1 MEQPDMTLRPLIVHP
16 LPAAPTFT
24 GREAEIEALHAFW
37 GERSGVLSLIGLGGA
52 GKTALAQRFIETLL
66 ATDPPDG
73 LLVWSFYEEPDANG
87 FLQTAYQYFTGGQTA
102 DARGAGWFHLLKDA
116 LSGDRRYL
124 LVLDGLERIQ
134 RQQTSVAGIYGELE
148 DPLLRGYL
156 TRLAAGT
163 GCARAIITSRFPI
176 SDLERWRGRGYTL
189 IEVEYLTLEAARAL
203 LRSHGVR
210 GDDPALDRLRET
222 YGGHALTLDLLGGA
236 LARFFEG
243 DPEKGPALEA
253 AEEGTTQ
260 EQRLAAVLRLYEERL
275 PPRQL
280 ALLCRLCIFRFGVDA
295 DALQSIFLGAD
306 RKPNEIDVPVMIAG
320 ALAGATRHDLES
332 DLEDLVLQHLILRD
346 GRGKYSIHPAVRDH
360 FYRLFRDPAS
370 LHNAVREHL
379 SSLTNRPGIG
389 LPTDKATLD
398 LLEELIHHA
407 LQAGNVREAEEIYR
421 HRLGANDHLNARLGE
436 YARTYRIL
444 RAFPECP
451 DASGMYHCL
460 RAFGRF
466 EEALK
471 WRPQNRYIR
480 LLNGALTALHD
491 DPAEKTRSFA
501 RFLQGEPVAVP
512 DRSPDMPVPSAMLHL
527 YRSATDD
534 ARRVADNERQ
544 LSLYADDTARNC
556 LMLAEAAR
564 RDLQPQQSR
573 EFIETASRWIL
584 RSGSQ
589 EHLCLL
595 HLIRARLAMDEKNL
609 PVAQAALEEG
619 LHIAQDC
626 DFLLLKIELL
636 IEQAR
641 LRMSE
646 GDLTSAENAVAEAL
660 ALARSP
666 ECLFAWGEAEA
677 GHLLGEIWRIQG
689 RKEEARAAFE
699 EARTLRKRIGDPAVM
714 LTERALRQLE

>member
-1 MEQPDMTLRPLIVHP
+1 MVPPDMILSPLIVHP

-24 GREAEIEALHAFW
+24 GREAEIEALRAFW
-37 GERSGVLSLIGLGGA
+37 IGRSGVLSLIGLGGA
-52 GKTALAQRFIETLL
+52 GKTALAQRFIETLM

-87 FLQTAYQYFTGGQTA
+87 FLQTAYQYFTGGCTA
-102 DARGAGWFHLLKDA
+102 DAHGAGWFHLLKDA
-116 LSGDRRYL
+116 LSGDHRYL

-148 DPLLRGYL
+148 DPLLCGFL
-156 TRLAAGT
+156 SRLAAGT
-163 GCARAIITSRFPI
+163 GGAKAIITSRFPV
-176 SDLERWRGRGYTL
+176 SDIERWRGRGYTL
-189 IEVEYLTLEAARAL
+189 IDVEYLTPDAARFL

-210 GDDPALDRLRET
+210 GDDAALDRLRET

-236 LARFFEG
+236 LAHFFEG
-243 DPEKGPALEA
+243 DPQRGPALET
-253 AEEGTTQ
+253 AEERLSQ
-260 EQRLAAVLRLYEERL
+260 EHRLAAVLRLYEERL

-295 DALQSIFLGAD
+295 DALQSIFLGAE
-306 RKPNEIDVPVMIAG
+306 REPIAG
-320 ALAGATRHDLES
+320 ALAGATRDDLER
-332 DLEDLVLQHLILRD
+332 DLEELVRRHLTLRD

-379 SSLTNRPGIG
+379 SSLTSRPGIG
-389 LPTDKATLD
+389 LPTDKATID

-407 LQAGNVREAEEIYR
+407 LQAGSVREAAEIYR

-436 YARTYRIL
+436 YVRTYRIL

-466 EEALK
+466 EEALR

-480 LLNGALTALHD
+480 LLNGDLTALHD
-491 DPAEKTRSFA
+491 DPAEKTRCFA

-512 DRSPDMPVPSAMLHL
+512 DRSPDMPLPSAMLHL

-534 ARRVADNERQ
+534 ARRVAENERQ

-564 RDLQPQQSR
+564 RDLQPQQSQ
-573 EFIETASRWIL
+573 EFLEMASRWIL

-595 HLIRARLAMDEKNL
+595 HLIRARIALEEKSL

-626 DFLLLKIELL
+626 DFLLLRIELL

-641 LRMSE
+641 LRRAE
-646 GDLTSAENAVAEAL
+646 GDLEEAERAAAEARRL
-660 ALARSP
+660 AHSP
-666 ECLFAWGEAEA
+666 ECRFAWGEAEA
-677 GHLLGEIWRIQG
+677 GHLLGEILSARG
-689 RKEEARAAFE
+689 RKEEARSAFE
-699 EARTLRKRIGDPAVM
+699 EARTLRKRIGDPAVI
-714 LTERALRQLE
+714 LTERALRQME